1 MVVNNKLTIYTDGAC
16 KGNPGPGGVGAIFLD
31 QNKNLIDKFNKYIG
45 NTTNNIAEYKAL
57 IYSLKIATEKKYLA
71 VQVFSDSQLM
81 VRQIN
86 GEYKVKDKKLQSLI
100 MEVYKLIKNFKDFKI
115 FHISREENKLA
126 NELADKASL
135 DKQPAG

>member
-16 KGNPGPGGVGAIFLD
+16 KSNPGPGGVGAVFLD

-57 IYSLKIATEKKYLA
+57 IYSLEIATKKRYSA

-81 VRQIN
+81 VKQIN

-100 MEVYKLIKNFKDFKI
+100 REVYKLIKNFKDFKI
-115 FHISREENKLA
+115 SHISREENKLA

-135 DKQPAG
+135 GK

>member
-1 MVVNNKLTIYTDGAC
+1 MIVNNKLTIYTDGAC
-16 KGNPGPGGVGAIFLD
+16 KGNPGPGGVGAIFFD
-31 QNKNLIDKFNKYIG
+31 KNKNLIDKFNKYIG

-57 IYSLKIATEKKYLA
+57 IYSLEIAIKKKYLA

-81 VRQIN
+81 VKQIN

-100 MEVYKLIKNFKDFKI
+100 MEVYSLIKNFKDFKI
-115 FHISREENKLA
+115 SYIPREKNELA

-135 DKQPAG
+135 DK